1 VEWSSSKNQTQKG
14 GQLET
19 WPPFCFLAT
28 WHDCLMFA
36 AQFIFTPGTYDE
48 EFHELDQS
56 IDNFAQSLE
65 GFRGVDKWVS
75 PDGTRQNSIYYWADR
90 ESLSEFSSFPDHLTA
105 KKRYSEWYDSYQVI
119 ISEVV
124 AQYGDGG
131 ENHPLTS
138 VKS

>member
-1 VEWSSSKNQTQKG
+1 
-14 GQLET
+14 
-19 WPPFCFLAT
+19 
-28 WHDCLMFA
+28 MFA
-36 AQFIFTPGTYDE
+36 AQFIFTPGTYDD

-56 IDNFAQSLE
+56 IDQFAKSLE

-75 PDGTRQNSIYYWADR
+75 PDGTRQNSIYYWTDR
-90 ESLSEFSSFPDHLTA
+90 DSLSAFAKFPDHLTA
-105 KKRYSEWYDSYQVI
+105 KKRYAEWYNSYQVI

-131 ENHPLTS
+131 EKHPLTS